1 MVPDFEQRANPHIA
15 VRRAK
20 VHNLGGC
27 EPHPAN
33 VVPGGSNRNGRGGNE
48 GERGRRPLGIPT
60 IRDIRR
66 HGVLDVSTTTD
77 ERALPDAVAGLLADC
92 KSAFAD
98 AVASLCN
105 DQ

>member
-1 MVPDFEQRANPHIA
+1 MVLRSGSRFLNNVLLVGANPTRQMSFRA
-15 VRRAK
+15 VAIGTAVEVTK
-20 VHNLGGC
+20 
-27 EPHPAN
+27 
-33 VVPGGSNRNGRGGNE
+33 GN
-48 GERGRRPLGIPT
+48 RGRRPLGIPT

-98 AVASLCN
+98 AVASLCSN
-105 DQ
+105 Q